1 MNTKDSLMS
10 FGAGLVAALMTLG
23 LSLYSPITLFLA
35 YFIPLPFFISALI
48 FGISGTLIATII
60 GTFLVGLFY
69 GVPVAIGFLII
80 NACPAL
86 WFAMRNIS
94 NEYQKNIGLV
104 ISEISIAGII
114 LFLIS
119 TVFYSD
125 KFLSFIEYFNNQLIN
140 NFDSKISIPSMIL
153 NLLPSIIMA
162 SWIAIIALNLIISKK
177 LSKISKIYKNK
188 GLALNT
194 NEFIY
199 TSLPNWIIYL
209 FLILLTTSVVLND
222 IASIWAKSL
231 VVILSVSIT
240 LQGLASIQFNINK
253 FTMNNFLTGLFY
265 IIVLF
270 IPLIL
275 AIIAAI
281 GVLDHFYDFRKLKKK

>member
-23 LSLYSPITLFLA
+23 LNLYSPLTLFLA

-48 FGISGTLIATII
+48 YGISGTIMATII
-60 GTFLVGLFY
+60 GTFLIGLFY
-69 GVPVAIGFLII
+69 GVPIAAGFLII

-119 TVFYSD
+119 SIFYSN
-125 KFLSFIEYFNNQLIN
+125 KFLSFIEHFNNQLIN
-140 NFDSKISIPSMIL
+140 NFNSQISVPPMIL
-153 NLLPSIIMA
+153 NLLPSIIIA
-162 SWIAIIALNLIISKK
+162 SWIAILALNLIISKK
-177 LSKISKIYKNK
+177 FSKISKIHQLKRPTP
-188 GLALNT
+188 NT
-194 NEFIY
+194 KEFIY

-209 FLILLTTSVVLND
+209 FLILLTTSVIFND
-222 IASIWAKSL
+222 IANIWAKSL
-231 VVILSVSIT
+231 VVILSVPIT
-240 LQGLASIQFNINK
+240 LQGLANIQFNINK
-253 FTMNNFLTGLFY
+253 YTISNFLTGLFY

-270 IPLIL
+270 IPFIL

-281 GVLDHFYDFRKLKKK
+281 GVLDHFYDFRKLKNK